1 MSAVFGNDQA
11 SLLLETPDGAFNS
24 AFNAS
29 WSASGINPA
38 FLAVAPDLADDTYA
52 TIGLEGPASVSG
64 IADAADPSIVE
75 DANQPI
81 TPYFLTDG
89 ATSLESTTLTGA
101 SWYIL
106 NTAANGLPDD
116 DMRVFV
122 MQVTTGGAISG
133 QINYQVFPLGVGAD
147 QEQISVSFSGEGE
160 FGTSEAV
167 SGCTNEVACN
177 YDALATED
185 DGSCDFCSC
194 GGEEVPFP
202 LVVETNPAVA
212 VEGATVY
219 RFYVQMTD
227 PADRM
232 SAVFGNVSDTLMVS
246 TPSGAFN
253 SSLNASW
260 NASGINPLLVG
271 SFPELLDDS
280 YATVGLDGPASAS
293 SATAP
298 ADASIVGDG
307 ISDFFQTDGSLGFEV
322 NDEIGASWYVL
333 SDASN
338 GSPNEELRVLI
349 MQVTTTG
356 SISGKVNYQV
366 FDGGLGANAVNVSV
380 SFTGEGSFG
389 TGGNACGCT
398 DEVLPIMTL
407 LHNLTTALAKET
419 SLAARTALPAT
430 TILKR
435 RLTTAHAIL
444 YPACPSD
451 APIPVPAITIPWQH
465 YRMDLASSSLVS
477 DARMSMRVITMNLQP
492 SLAPAI
498 TIPAQVVRMSRQP
511 ITTQRSPWTM
521 ALVNSLVAS
530 SREHAISIPMRMS
543 TTSLASTSRVSICC
557 INELAC
563 TATLRQPLQTAHAC
577 SLALS
582 VTMETTKQW
591 MM

>member
-1 MSAVFGNDQA
+1 MTPTPQSDWKD
-11 SLLLETPDGAFNS
+11 LLLCRALPRQLTP
-24 AFNAS
+24 
-29 WSASGINPA
+29 
-38 FLAVAPDLADDTYA
+38 
-52 TIGLEGPASVSG
+52 
-64 IADAADPSIVE
+64 IVE
-75 DANQPI
+75 DVNQLI
-81 TPYFLTDG
+81 SPYFLTNG

-133 QINYQVFPLGVGAD
+133 QINYQVFPLGVGSH

-160 FGTSEAV
+160 FGTSEEV

-194 GGEEVPFP
+194 GGEEGAFP
-202 LVVETNPAVA
+202 TGCRDQPAVA

-298 ADASIVGDG
+298 ADASIIGDG
-307 ISDFFQTDGSLGFEV
+307 ISEFFQTDGSLGFEV

-338 GSPNEELRVLI
+338 GSPNEELRKHHAGDDDR
-349 MQVTTTG
+349 QHFR
-356 SISGKVNYQV
+356 Q
-366 FDGGLGANAVNVSV
+366 
-380 SFTGEGSFG
+380 GE
-389 TGGNACGCT
+389 
-398 DEVLPIMTL
+398 L
-407 LHNLTTALAKET
+407 
-419 SLAARTALPAT
+419 
-430 TILKR
+430 
-435 RLTTAHAIL
+435 
-444 YPACPSD
+444 
-451 APIPVPAITIPWQH
+451 
-465 YRMDLASSSLVS
+465 
-477 DARMSMRVITMNLQP
+477 P
-492 SLAPAI
+492 SL
-498 TIPAQVVRMSRQP
+498 
-511 ITTQRSPWTM
+511 
-521 ALVNSLVAS
+521 
-530 SREHAISIPMRMS
+530 
-543 TTSLASTSRVSICC
+543 
-557 INELAC
+557 
-563 TATLRQPLQTAHAC
+563 
-577 SLALS
+577 
-582 VTMETTKQW
+582 
-591 MM
+591 